1 MKLHRQ
7 TVALAALGIAD
18 LAATLWL
25 VGRCGAAEANPFM
38 ARLLAHSPWAL
49 AAVKLGALALALGI
63 LEWAWRVHPRT
74 VRFAANAA
82 VAAYIGIYAV
92 GVARANDTSH
102 LKMET
107 PPSPISA
114 RIYARIHARQAARR
128 EAALMLT
135 APPAE
140 ARVSAPLMARPVVD

>member
-49 AAVKLGALALALGI
+49 AAVKLGALGMALGI

-74 VRFAANAA
+74 VRLAANAA

-102 LKMET
+102 LPMET
-107 PPSPISA
+107 SPSPISA
-114 RIYARIHARQAARR
+114 RIYARIHAREAARR
-128 EAALMLT
+128 EAELMM
-135 APPAE
+135 PEPVAE
-140 ARVSAPLMARPVVD
+140 ARLSSPTMARRVID